1 MFGDLTRV
9 GANFHATQAWSNL
22 KKVNGGIGQI
32 QSRLSTGKRINSA
45 EDDTSGYA
53 LSKHLESRTR
63 GLSQALDNVGTAK
76 NVLNIAEG
84 GYQSQMSIL
93 QNVKEKLT
101 QAADGSWS
109 TSQRGAIGDQIESL
123 LKELDDISADTKF
136 NDNALF
142 TGTAT
147 TYQVGEQN
155 GDTLAVTFDTSNR
168 NIVGENRTNLDFN
181 YNGSNFATRVTSEG
195 VSSDLASGNVALTVK
210 GVDANG
216 DETTLV
222 SGTDYS
228 FDQTT
233 GVVSFGEDS
242 SGDAIDQDILAGT
255 YTVTY
260 TYNSTANGDSY
271 ESTEN
276 VELRGEWSGLTQ
288 TQAQAGIS
296 TFDSAIKSLSK
307 SIQSVGDSNARLSS
321 KEESLSLAISNTEA
335 TRSRIEDADFAK
347 EQMNMMKLQ
356 ILQQTTV
363 SSFAQSNSAPQMVL
377 SLFR

>member
-1 MFGDLTRV
+1 MFGDVTRV
-9 GANFHATQAWSNL
+9 GANFHAQEAWSNL
-22 KKVNGGIGQI
+22 KKVNGQIGQI

-84 GYQSQMSIL
+84 GFQSQMSIL
-93 QNVKEKLT
+93 QTMKEKAT

-109 TSQRGAIGDQIESL
+109 TDQRQAIHDQFDSLRTEFNEIAGDTL
-123 LKELDDISADTKF
+123 F
-136 NDNALF
+136 NDNELF
-142 TGTAT
+142 TAAADSITF
-147 TYQVGEQN
+147 QVGEGN
-155 GDTLAVTFDTSNR
+155 ADTLEVDFGSSIATE
-168 NIVGENRTNLDFN
+168 VGE
-181 YNGSNFATRVTSEG
+181 SNIDI
-195 VSSDLASGNVALTVK
+195 SSLSLAI
-210 GVDANG
+210 
-216 DETTLV
+216 
-222 SGTDYS
+222 
-228 FDQTT
+228 Q
-233 GVVSFGEDS
+233 
-242 SGDAIDQDILAGT
+242 GDADLDTGAVHAIETLDL
-255 YTVTY
+255 
-260 TYNSTANGDSY
+260 
-271 ESTEN
+271 
-276 VELRGEWSGLTQ
+276 
-288 TQAQAGIS
+288 
-296 TFDSAIKSLSK
+296 AIKSLSK
-307 SIQSVGDSNARLSS
+307 SIQKVGDNNARLSS